1 MTSDNEE
8 RLKRVLESLPPGV
21 DPRTAFPAPVL
32 IEEEDSSDSI
42 TLDQTPETTPQPE
55 MHVQRLTTI
64 TVGATAQPDR
74 SEAFKK
80 HHLLSPREVDLKCD
94 EQHNPGGLIAGFLR
108 HRSLSILVGDSG
120 LGKSPL
126 AYQLGLCVAQGIPFL
141 DLATEQGVVVYAD
154 YENSLQEAREVR
166 DGLCQFLD
174 LSQPPENFR
183 LWSPENADS
192 LSVEGVCAEVKPSLL
207 IIDSLRAYN
216 PSFESKEV
224 AGQEMSKLRSAASR
238 SGAAILLVHHV
249 RKPGQE
255 GIPDLEDD
263 SAGVMLWLNQAAGHR
278 SIVNQ
283 SDTRIATDA
292 SRRVPDAAMVLR
304 WHRRIHGEGG
314 IVYLERVLNDE
325 GVPIGYQ
332 RLVGARLLGNPEQ
345 ETAFGQLPEKFPFRE
360 AKAIYG
366 RSDDPTRKWL
376 LKCVASGLVIQVSKG
391 LYERIP
397 APSRP

>member
-1 MTSDNEE
+1 MSKSKEQE
-8 RLKRVLESLPPGV
+8 RLERALANLPHGV
-21 DPRTAFPAPVL
+21 DPSAPVL
-32 IEEEDSSDSI
+32 IDEDEPSSQCTDESA
-42 TLDQTPETTPQPE
+42 TTTPEPE
-55 MHVQRLTTI
+55 VHTQRLTTI
-64 TVGATAQPDR
+64 TISSSNAPDR
-74 SEAFKK
+74 TEAFKK

-94 EQHNPGGLIAGFLR
+94 EQHNPGGLVAGFLR

-141 DLATEQGVVVYAD
+141 GLETEPGIVVYAD
-154 YENSLQEAREVR
+154 YENGLQEAKELRN
-166 DGLCQFLD
+166 GLCQFLN
-174 LSQPPENFR
+174 LSEPPANFR
-183 LWSPENADS
+183 LWSPEAADS
-192 LSVEGVCAEVKPSLL
+192 LDVEAVCADTEPSLF
-207 IIDSLRAYN
+207 IIDSLRAHN
-216 PSFESKEV
+216 PLFESKDN
-224 AGQEMSKLRSAASR
+224 AGKEMASLRSAAYKNR
-238 SGAAILLVHHV
+238 VAILLVHHI

-255 GIPDLEDD
+255 GGVPDLEDD

-314 IVYLERVLNDE
+314 IVYLERITNDE

-332 RLVGARLLGNPEQ
+332 RLVGARLLGNSEQ
-345 ETAFGQLPEKFPFRE
+345 EAAFGRLPEKFHFKE

-366 RSDDPTRKWL
+366 RTDDPTRKWL
-376 LKCVASGLVIQVSKG
+376 LKCVASGLLTQVSKG
-391 LYERIP
+391 LYERLP
-397 APSRP
+397 APPRS

>member
-1 MTSDNEE
+1 MSKSEEQE
-8 RLKRVLESLPPGV
+8 RLERALAKFPPGV
-21 DPRTAFPAPVL
+21 DPPAPVL
-32 IEEEDSSDSI
+32 IDEDEPSSQCTDES
-42 TLDQTPETTPQPE
+42 TTTTPEPDVHIET
-55 MHVQRLTTI
+55 LTTI
-64 TVGATAQPDR
+64 TISSSNEPDR

-94 EQHNPGGLIAGFLR
+94 EQHNPGGLVAGFLR

-192 LSVEGVCAEVKPSLL
+192 LSVEGVCAEVKPCLL

-255 GIPDLEDD
+255 GVPDLEDD

-325 GVPIGYQ
+325 GLPIGYQ

-345 ETAFGQLPEKFPFRE
+345 EAAFGRLPERFAFKD
-360 AKAIYG
+360 AKVIYG